1 MEKKRTDLRT
11 YSILILAFAIL
22 SLARMIADACMNGFG
37 NVGTLPEGVSE
48 EAGKVA
54 LVVVW
59 VIGILFLLPQVYV
72 GLAGLKQS
80 KEPTKGRAYITWSLI
95 IAAFSALAVIS
106 GIVEITKVYT
116 LDTLIATLDALVNVI
131 LFAAFY
137 FTARQISAEA

>member
-72 GLAGLKQS
+72 GS
-80 KEPTKGRAYITWSLI
+80 FDCFRPTRPT
-95 IAAFSALAVIS
+95 
-106 GIVEITKVYT
+106 
-116 LDTLIATLDALVNVI
+116 
-131 LFAAFY
+131 
-137 FTARQISAEA
+137 

>member
-1 MEKKRTDLRT
+1 VGKKL
-11 YSILILAFAIL
+11 YL
-22 SLARMIADACMNGFG
+22 
-37 NVGTLPEGVSE
+37 
-48 EAGKVA
+48 
-54 LVVVW
+54 VW

-72 GLAGLKQS
+72 GLVGLKQS